1 MTGVPAIVGD
11 GLCSHLSC
19 LVVLLSKVRDPG
31 QFLFREACLGLVRT
45 VTEAGTPIRIVWC
58 SGTLMRIVWC
68 KPAEHTL
75 LSVKPVV
82 QTT

>member
-45 VTEAGTPIRIVWC
+45 VTEAGTPIRIVW
-58 SGTLMRIVWC
+58 
-68 KPAEHTL
+68 
-75 LSVKPVV
+75 
-82 QTT
+82 